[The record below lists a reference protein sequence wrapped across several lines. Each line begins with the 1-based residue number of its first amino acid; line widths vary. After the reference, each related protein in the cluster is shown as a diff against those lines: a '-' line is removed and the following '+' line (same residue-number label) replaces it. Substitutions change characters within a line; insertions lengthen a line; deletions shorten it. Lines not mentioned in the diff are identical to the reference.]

1 MLQPNLEPA
10 QFLTRVCWGGEGRN
24 LRGTVISTVDSIVL
38 YAQRLADNQNLHKNE
53 EWKYESLLKSS
64 Q

>member
-53 EWKYESLLKSS
+53 E
-64 Q
+64 